1 MQSAEVMQAKRKRSF
16 IKIMAIV
23 YKKKKVNTCKNESS
37 GDERERERK
46 KMSAREINLK
56 KALDLRQC

>member
-1 MQSAEVMQAKRKRSF
+1 MTILSKYNNMT
-16 IKIMAIV
+16 
-23 YKKKKVNTCKNESS
+23 YKKKVNTCKNESS
-37 GDERERERK
+37 GDEREREK